1 MIQLTVDEIIILH
14 NKLLKKT
21 GGFPGIRD
29 IGLLESAVYSCLQ
42 SFGEDE
48 VYPTPAERSA
58 RLAFAITQNHPFY
71 DGNKRVGMLVMLMTL
86 NLNGQD
92 ILYTQEELIS
102 LGLSVADG
110 SMKYPDIL
118 EWIKK
123 HIS

>member
-71 DGNKRVGMLVMLMTL
+71 DGNKRVGYVDDSESKRARYFIYSR
-86 NLNGQD
+86 G
-92 ILYTQEELIS
+92 
-102 LGLSVADG
+102 ADFIRVVG
-110 SMKYPDIL
+110 CG
-118 EWIKK
+118 WIYE
-123 HIS
+123 IP